1 MKKEVALIYR
11 KQFPNTFSIEFIFDE
26 LISSLQTSQKIQK
39 YTLPYYSNSF
49 FNRLLNLI
57 CILFL
62 PGKILHVSGDVHYAI
77 LGAWFKKRV
86 LTIHDLAFMHQNKGA
101 KRSILKWFYI
111 ILPVK
116 FAHQITV
123 ISEATKADLLQ
134 YVSVDPQKNKGAK
147 RSILKWFYII
157 LPVKFAH
164 QITVISEA
172 TKADL
177 LQYVSVDPQKIKV
190 IPNFISE
197 IYQPVKDKKFN
208 TIQPQILQVGTAFN
222 KNIERLA
229 EAICNVNCKLII
241 IGSLNNTQ
249 LTTLQK
255 FKINYINK
263 LDLTGQELVSEY
275 QKADLLAFTSTIEGF
290 GMPILEAQACGLP
303 VVTSNCSSM
312 PEVAGDAA
320 VFVDP
325 FEIQSIKNGIS
336 EMISNAKLRE
346 ETTKKG
352 FENIKRFSKESI
364 VAQYDSLY
372 QELKNS

>member
-1 MKKEVALIYR
+1 MTKEVALIYR
-11 KQFPNTFSIEFIFDE
+11 KQFPNTFSIEFIFDK
-26 LISSLQTSQKIQK
+26 LISSLQISQKIQK

-134 YVSVDPQKNKGAK
+134 YVSVDPQK
-147 RSILKWFYII
+147 
-157 LPVKFAH
+157 
-164 QITVISEA
+164 
-172 TKADL
+172 
-177 LQYVSVDPQKIKV
+177 IKV

-197 IYQPVKDKKFN
+197 IYQPVKDKNFN

-222 KNIERLA
+222 KNIERLV
-229 EAICNVNCKLII
+229 EAISNVNCKLII

-346 ETTKKG
+346 ELIKKG

-372 QELKNS
+372 QELENS

>member
-1 MKKEVALIYR
+1 MTKEVALIYR
-11 KQFPNTFSIEFIFDE
+11 KQFPNTFSIEFIFDK
-26 LISSLQTSQKIQK
+26 LISSLQTSQNIQK

-134 YVSVDPQKNKGAK
+134 YVSVDPQK
-147 RSILKWFYII
+147 
-157 LPVKFAH
+157 
-164 QITVISEA
+164 
-172 TKADL
+172 
-177 LQYVSVDPQKIKV
+177 IKV

-197 IYQPVKDKKFN
+197 IYQPVKDKKFD

-229 EAICNVNCKLII
+229 EAISNVNCKLII

-346 ETTKKG
+346 ELIKKG
-352 FENIKRFSKESI
+352 FENIKRFSKKSI